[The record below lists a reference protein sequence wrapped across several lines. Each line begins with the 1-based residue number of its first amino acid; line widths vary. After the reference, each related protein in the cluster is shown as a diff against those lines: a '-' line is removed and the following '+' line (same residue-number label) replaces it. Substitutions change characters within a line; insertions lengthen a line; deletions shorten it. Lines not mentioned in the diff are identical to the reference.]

1 MDTHEH
7 ILAENEREL
16 EKETAELAKAEATVA
31 RLKPKIEYRRMVVAG
46 LRGLVTVE
54 AEDGATD
61 NGANPA
67 TEEGAL
73 ARPRASFDERAAG
86 RASGAAATASK
97 MTYGG
102 RPSIPAVILD
112 VLGPYD
118 ASLDATYEAVCAHG
132 AFEGRKKP
140 SRGSVTN
147 RLNDM
152 AERGEIVKVRRG
164 AYKSLAPTGATENP
178 PEPGSPHPGFQ
189 LGAEKPRD
197 GQLIAGRPGHPNNM
211 EGAPGVVHRAGD

>member
-1 MDTHEH
+1 MDTHED

-16 EKETAELAKAEATVA
+16 ERETAVLVKAEATVA
-31 RLKPKIEYRRMVVAG
+31 RLKPKIEYRRMIVAG
-46 LRGLVTVE
+46 LRGLATVG
-54 AEDGATD
+54 ADDGATD
-61 NGANPA
+61 GGTNPA
-67 TEEGAL
+67 MVRL
-73 ARPRASFDERAAG
+73 RADFDERTAE

-102 RPSIPAVILD
+102 RPSIPAVILN

-118 ASLDATYEAVCAHG
+118 ANLDAIYEAVCAHD
-132 AFEGRKKP
+132 AFGGRKKP

-164 AYKSLAPTGATENP
+164 VYKSLPQEGTENAVERGLP
-178 PEPGSPHPGFQ
+178 TPTAVDDGQKSP
-189 LGAEKPRD
+189 D
-197 GQLIAGRPGHPNNM
+197 GQLIPDRPGHSVG
-211 EGAPGVVHRAGD
+211 EGTRQVASPALETRGTT